1 MNKKVRV
8 GVIMGGLSG
17 EHEVS
22 LVSAAS
28 VIKALD
34 KNKFEVLP
42 IGIAKDGKWLAG
54 EEAVRALKESSG
66 NKLLTEKILLPDPNK
81 KSLVAIKDRR
91 VLAEKKLDVIV
102 PIVHGTYGEDG
113 KLQGLLE
120 MANIPYVGSGVLGSA
135 VAMDKIVAKQIFES
149 IGLLISKYHYFVK
162 KDWTENQEEVI
173 KRVEEKLSYPLF
185 VKPANLGSS
194 VGVNKAGNR
203 VELKKAISLAIK
215 YDRRII
221 VEEAVKEA
229 KEIECSVLGNDRPE
243 ASVPGRVVP
252 ADEFYTYNDKY
263 VDGKTQFEIP
273 AKLPKEVIRK
283 IRELAIKVFK
293 VLDLAGM
300 ARVDFL
306 LDRKNK
312 IYVNEANTIPGFTK
326 IGMYPKLWQ
335 ATGLPYEK
343 LLERLIDLAFER
355 HRLKNQLQTS
365 YKPTTD
371 WYKHE

>member
-1 MNKKVRV
+1 
-8 GVIMGGLSG
+8 MGGLSG